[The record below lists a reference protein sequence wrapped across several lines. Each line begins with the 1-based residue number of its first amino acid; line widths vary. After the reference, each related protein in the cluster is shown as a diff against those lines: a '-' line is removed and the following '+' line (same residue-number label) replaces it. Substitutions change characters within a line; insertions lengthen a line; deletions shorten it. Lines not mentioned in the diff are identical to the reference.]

1 MTQRYLGAISGT
13 SVDGLDLA
21 LVQVTGDAVTIPAG
35 AVKAFPDS
43 LAKALRALAEPGPNE
58 VFRVGAT
65 DAALGEFIGH
75 AALGFLAELD
85 IPPNAV
91 RAIGS
96 HGQTIR
102 HHPEAELPFT
112 VQIGDANRIA
122 EITGID
128 TVADFRRRDM
138 AAGGEG
144 APLTPLFHGALFR
157 HEVRDRVVLNLG
169 GIANVTILPAASRSI
184 LGFDTGPANALMD
197 AWVQHAFGERYDA
210 GGERASGGTS
220 IPALLDALLA
230 DPYLNREPPKSTGK
244 ETYNLDHVQR
254 TCRTAGIEAESAAAD
269 VLATLAEFSAASI
282 AGALARWGPAN
293 GDLIT
298 AGGGRLNRHLMSRI
312 AHHAATF
319 HVTKSDDHG
328 IHGDHLEAAAFAWLA
343 HRTLEGLPGNAPEV
357 TGASAHRI
365 LGAIHLG
372 QEAAP

>member
-1 MTQRYLGAISGT
+1 MTQYVGAISGT

-21 LVQVTGDAVTIPAG
+21 LVQVTDDAVTISAG
-35 AVKAFPDS
+35 AVKAFPES
-43 LAKALRALAEPGPNE
+43 LAGNLRGLAAAGANE
-58 VFRVGAT
+58 VFRVGIADAT
-65 DAALGEFIGH
+65 LGEFVGQ
-75 AALGFLAELD
+75 AVLGFLAELG
-85 IPPNAV
+85 IAPEAV

-102 HHPEAELPFT
+102 HHPEAEPPFT
-112 VQIGDANRIA
+112 VQIGDAHRIA

-144 APLTPLFHGALFR
+144 APLTPLFHDALFR
-157 HEVRDRVVLNLG
+157 HAVRHRVVLNLG

-197 AWVQHAFGERYDA
+197 AWTQHAFGERYDA
-210 GGERASGGTS
+210 AGERAAGGTS
-220 IPALLDALLA
+220 IPALLEALLA

-244 ETYNLDHVQR
+244 ETYNLAYVQR
-254 TCRTAGIEAESAAAD
+254 MCRKAGIAADGAAAD
-269 VLATLAEFSAASI
+269 VLATLAEFTAASV
-282 AGALARWGPAN
+282 AGALARWGPAS
-293 GDLIT
+293 GDLVT

-312 AHHAATF
+312 AHRAETF
-319 HVTKSDDHG
+319 DVTISDDHG

-357 TGASAHRI
+357 TGASAPRV
-365 LGAIHLG
+365 LGAIHPG
-372 QEAAP
+372 RGP